1 MAKHLA
7 GRLALSLIS
16 VLVSTYRVVDVKNP
30 RLCRVADRRELH
42 APGSD
47 RSCLHVEL
55 EIPETMMYVPC
66 GGELLYIYAH
76 ARLTPSRNMCSYEA
90 GDHIGIFAPN
100 STRLVEQA
108 AKLLNVN
115 LDSVVSVIPVAG
127 GRPVIGPCTVRRV
140 LAHFI
145 ELSSVPRKTFMIVRT
160 ISPLLPTN
168 ITNSDREHSHATF
181 GASLS
186 LPHVLFLLQGVLQYT
201 TDPDERA
208 KLERLL
214 ADDVRRCLHSFA
226 HSSFRR
232 VPNSSRGADD

>member
-16 VLVSTYRVVDVKNP
+16 SSISVLIATYRVVDVKNP

-168 ITNSDREHSHATF
+168 ITNSDPCNVWCL
-181 GASLS
+181 SLS
-186 LPHVLFLLQGVLQYT
+186 FVCYSYYRVFCNTLLIPMSEPSLNDY
-201 TDPDERA
+201 
-208 KLERLL
+208 LL
-214 ADDVRRCLHSFA
+214 TMYVVAYIHSLT
-226 HSSFRR
+226 HHLR